1 MADNEI
7 KIPITVEGAE
17 QAARQIDGVERQVTE
32 LGQAAQTASPQVQ
45 RLSTATSAT
54 ARSTVDFGR
63 ALNQNRE
70 HLSRTREGLSSLATS
85 LGGQTGLVGRI
96 AQGTQGVLGLAGAL
110 ASGPLGLV
118 TVAAAAATGLGT
130 LTRMLA
136 GTEERLTS
144 TALRAEEAAGALG
157 RVATAQNAFGNQ
169 IEAAFNRRI
178 ENDPAFAL
186 ERVNAQIQEI
196 QARNSAGGGLVDSLF
211 GTPQERAAGA
221 EDAARMA
228 QLLEDRADVERRLR
242 EANRPTGPTGGGGGR
257 RVRPAA
263 QAATASDEDA
273 FEAEN
278 FAALMDARRQM
289 WAEEAAA
296 LEQRK
301 SKEEEVAEAQRQTA
315 RELAELSTSAR
326 DDEIAA
332 IMATDERLGLD
343 MQRRDIEA
351 EIARLRSDQIPDTE
365 QAVDFERTR
374 LRLMQNS
381 RRETSR
387 QREDAEASAQ
397 ELGNYGSLLGQ
408 VFADAYGSAINGQKD
423 FGAAFAESMKGILAQ
438 LGTKYIVEGA
448 AALFQAIGFAA
459 SYQYKAAAGK
469 AVEGAG
475 LVALGAGLG
484 AVGAAIPSAS
494 VTPTA
499 PEKPESPDSGS
510 GSEQS
515 IQRTVVINY
524 NSPVVTAGTRRQLG
538 DQMSSLIRSG
548 SRS

>member
-1 MADNEI
+1 MADHEI

-17 QAARQIDGVERQVTE
+17 QAARQIDGVERQVSE

-221 EDAARMA
+221 EDADEATVPELSRG
-228 QLLEDRADVERRLR
+228 LEDDVERLGGVCVVDDESERL
-242 EANRPTGPTGGGGGR
+242 ALVNGFKPTGHPGDGANSLCDLA
-257 RVRPAA
+257 VV
-263 QAATASDEDA
+263 DV
-273 FEAEN
+273 
-278 FAALMDARRQM
+278 
-289 WAEEAAA
+289 
-296 LEQRK
+296 EQ
-301 SKEEEVAEAQRQTA
+301 
-315 RELAELSTSAR
+315 
-326 DDEIAA
+326 
-332 IMATDERLGLD
+332 
-343 MQRRDIEA
+343 
-351 EIARLRSDQIPDTE
+351 
-365 QAVDFERTR
+365 
-374 LRLMQNS
+374 
-381 RRETSR
+381 
-387 QREDAEASAQ
+387 
-397 ELGNYGSLLGQ
+397 
-408 VFADAYGSAINGQKD
+408 
-423 FGAAFAESMKGILAQ
+423 
-438 LGTKYIVEGA
+438 
-448 AALFQAIGFAA
+448 
-459 SYQYKAAAGK
+459 
-469 AVEGAG
+469 
-475 LVALGAGLG
+475 
-484 AVGAAIPSAS
+484 
-494 VTPTA
+494 
-499 PEKPESPDSGS
+499 
-510 GSEQS
+510 
-515 IQRTVVINY
+515 
-524 NSPVVTAGTRRQLG
+524 
-538 DQMSSLIRSG
+538 
-548 SRS
+548 